1 MHFTKAQ
8 ELINKVK
15 EKFKLFSILSLIL
28 VNLLLFLLLGNI
40 FFSENKKPGFHLTEF
55 AKINNINRDLQDEKK
70 LLLQF
75 QEKSIKM
82 FDDKMF
88 DRLTEVPKFKT
99 ENINKLLNI
108 DKKVSRLQKEV
119 LDLTFSI
126 ADKHLKIN
134 EEYLNVITNIKVSVP
149 KKMTDTVI
157 EIPLFDKLSHLIKT
171 NNELIILQNNK
182 PIYYWI
188 DSFNSQ
194 NPILWVRI
202 DEVSPKRPIILT
214 LYENKMKYYNFNN
227 SLWNQGNK
235 VFSLFVDRYTFYGW
249 DTFGTINPSLNIRL
263 IPESE
268 GLRVDTSYH
277 RKDLGISR
285 DIQAIEN
292 NVEIKYVIRNF
303 KLPTTSY
310 QFQLNT
316 YTDVG
321 GAVTTIDSPIYARKM
336 AGFRKQNDTYR
347 EIGLGSMEYEKK
359 YCIKHIVNFEKQTVD
374 YTIFSETG
382 EIQAELKDQRFQV
395 GGRCSS
401 DKIPIVKNISRVI
414 MGHTC
419 SGEIGDTELC
429 YLFMK
434 TIPSST
440 PIVQFM

>member
-1 MHFTKAQ
+1 M
-8 ELINKVK
+8 K

-28 VNLLLFLLLGNI
+28 VNLLLFFLLGNI
-40 FFSENKKPGFHLTEF
+40 IFSENKRPGFHLTEF
-55 AKINNINRDLQDEKK
+55 TKINYINRDLQDEKK

-75 QEKSIKM
+75 Q
-82 FDDKMF
+82 DKTYKTCKNKLF
-88 DRLTEVPKFKT
+88 DRLTEIPRFRT
-99 ENINKLLNI
+99 ENIDKLLNI
-108 DKKVSRLQKEV
+108 DKKVSRLQKKV
-119 LDLTFSI
+119 LDLTCSI

-134 EEYLNVITNIKVSVP
+134 EEYLNGITKIKVSVP
-149 KKMTDTVI
+149 NKMTDTVI
-157 EIPLFDKLSHLIKT
+157 EIPLLNKLSHLIEE

-188 DSFNSQ
+188 DFFNSQ

-202 DEVSPKRPIILT
+202 DEISQKKPVILT

-235 VFSLFVDRYTFYGW
+235 VFLLFVDRHTFYGW
-249 DTFGTINPSLNIRL
+249 DTFGTINPSLNIRI

-292 NVEIKYVIRNF
+292 NVEIKYVIKNL

-310 QFQLNT
+310 QFDLST

-321 GAVTTIDSPIYARKM
+321 GPVTAIDSPIYARKM

-347 EIGLGSMEYEKK
+347 EISLGRIEFDKE

-374 YTIFSETG
+374 YSVFSDTG
-382 EIQAELKDQRFQV
+382 KVQAELKDQRFQV

-401 DKIPIVKNISRVI
+401 DKIPIVKNICRVI
-414 MGHTC
+414 LGHTC
-419 SGEIGDTELC
+419 SGEIGDTELR

-434 TIPSST
+434 TIPSSA
-440 PIVQFM
+440 PVVQFLDDRYSTSLNEN

>member
-1 MHFTKAQ
+1 M
-8 ELINKVK
+8 K
-15 EKFKLFSILSLIL
+15 EKFILFSIPSLIL
-28 VNLLLFLLLGNI
+28 VNLLLFFSLGNI
-40 FFSENKKPGFHLTEF
+40 IFSESKNPGFHLTEF
-55 AKINNINRDLQDEKK
+55 AKINYINRDLQDEKK
-70 LLLQF
+70 LLKQF
-75 QEKSIKM
+75 QDESYKTFKNKM
-82 FDDKMF
+82 FN
-88 DRLTEVPKFKT
+88 RLTEIPRFRT
-99 ENINKLLNI
+99 ENIDKILNI
-108 DKKVSRLQKEV
+108 DKKVSKLQKKV
-119 LDLTFSI
+119 LDLTFDI
-126 ADKHLKIN
+126 ADKHVKIN
-134 EEYLNVITNIKVSVP
+134 EEHLNEITKIKVSVP
-149 KKMTDTVI
+149 MEMTDTVI
-157 EIPLFDKLSHLIKT
+157 EIPLFDKLSHLIEG
-171 NNELIILQNNK
+171 NNELIIIQNNK

-194 NPILWVRI
+194 NPILWVKI
-202 DEVSPKRPIILT
+202 NEITPKGPIILT
-214 LYENKMKYYNFNN
+214 LYENRKRYYNFNN

-235 VFSLFVDRYTFYGW
+235 VFPLFVDRHTFYGW
-249 DTFGTINPSLNIRL
+249 DTFGAINPSLNIRL

-285 DIQAIEN
+285 DIQPIED
-292 NVEIKYVIRNF
+292 NVEIKYVIKNL

-310 QFQLNT
+310 QFDLST

-321 GAVTTIDSPIYARKM
+321 AAVTAIDSPIYGRKM
-336 AGFRKQNDTYR
+336 AAFRKQNDTYR
-347 EIGLGSMEYEKK
+347 EISLGSMEYEKK

-440 PIVQFM
+440 PMVQFLDDRYSPRLN